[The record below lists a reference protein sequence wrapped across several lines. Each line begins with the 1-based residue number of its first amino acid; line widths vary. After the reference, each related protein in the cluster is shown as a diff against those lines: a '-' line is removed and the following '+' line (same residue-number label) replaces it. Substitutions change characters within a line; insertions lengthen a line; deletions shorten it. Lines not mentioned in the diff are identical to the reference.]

1 MRPSSGLLSAAALVC
16 GLTVLVTWP
25 QASLLSS
32 QVIAHHDTMFS
43 IWRLGWVA
51 HALKS
56 SPLHVFDANIFS
68 PARHT
73 LAYSDATMLEGV
85 LGAPLFWL
93 GLRPSLVYN
102 LLLLTGFIGSGLAMF
117 VLARHLT
124 KAVAPALIA
133 AAVFTAAPYRTEHV
147 MHLEL
152 QWAMFIPL
160 AWWAL
165 HRTFETGSTK
175 WGIAA
180 GLFAWLQLLACV
192 YYGVFL
198 GMILVAFVPLL
209 FVFGPAEHRTAAV
222 RSLVAGGAVGIL
234 LTVPFALPYVA
245 ASKELGA
252 RAATEVAQYSAS
264 PVNYL
269 SSAVFNRVWGW
280 TADRW
285 GAAELR
291 LFPGL
296 TALLLT
302 FVAVI
307 KGPRRTSIIYAVA
320 ALVAVELSFGVN
332 GTVSRLLFEHIEP
345 LRGFRALARFAI
357 FAQAAIAVLAA
368 FGAQALVR
376 GAGSRNGNA
385 GIANVVFAAILIAIT
400 VESSN
405 RALGTLPAPPAAP
418 PDIYK
423 VVAKLE
429 PGVLLELPLPPLD
442 RLPGNDPDYIVWSLW
457 HFFPLVNGYS
467 GYYPPGY
474 LQTVLRLMTFPTIS
488 SVGRLRGL
496 NVRYLIVHRAFYDE
510 ERYTQLMLRLAST
523 PEFKPLG
530 SYQDSAGKADLF
542 EFMAVD

>member
-1 MRPSSGLLSAAALVC
+1 MRASSGLVSAAALVG
-16 GLTVLVTWP
+16 GLTTLVTWP

-32 QVIAHHDTMFS
+32 HVIAHHDTMFS
-43 IWRLGWVA
+43 IWRLGWIA
-51 HALKS
+51 HALAS
-56 SPLHVFDANIFS
+56 SPLHIFDANIFS

-73 LAYSDATMLEGV
+73 LAYSDATMLEGLV
-85 LGAPLFWL
+85 GAPLFWL

-102 LLLLTGFIGSGLAMF
+102 LLLLAGFIGSGLAMF

-124 KAVAPALIA
+124 NAVAPALVA
-133 AAVFTAAPYRTEHV
+133 AAVFTVAPYRTEHV

-165 HRTFETGSTK
+165 HRTFETGSMR
-175 WGIAA
+175 WGVAA

-209 FVFGPAEHRTAAV
+209 FVLGPVEHRRAAL
-222 RSLVAGGAVGIL
+222 RSLAAGGAVGIV

-252 RAATEVAQYSAS
+252 RAATEVAQYSAA
-264 PVNYL
+264 PLNYL
-269 SSAVFNRVWGW
+269 SSAVFNRAWGW

-285 GAAELR
+285 GGAELR
-291 LFPGL
+291 LFPGAIALAL
-296 TALLLT
+296 TLVAL
-302 FVAVI
+302 I
-307 KGPRRTSIIYAVA
+307 KGPRRTAALYGIA
-320 ALVAVELSFGVN
+320 ALVAIELSFGVN
-332 GTVSRLLFEHIEP
+332 GTVSRPLFEHIEP

-357 FAQAAIAVLAA
+357 FAQAAIAVLSAL
-368 FGAQALVR
+368 GAQALAR
-376 GAGSRNGNA
+376 RTRNPRA
-385 GIANVVFAAILIAIT
+385 AHLVFAAILAAIT

-405 RALGTLPAPPAAP
+405 RALGMMPAQPAAP

-457 HFFPLVNGYS
+457 HFLPLVNGYS

-474 LQTVLRLMTFPTIS
+474 LQTVLRLMTFPTTS

-510 ERYTQLMLRLAST
+510 DRYTQLMLRLAASR
-523 PEFKPLG
+523 EFKPLG

-542 EFMAVD
+542 EFIAVD